1 MMKIN
6 VETLNHPNSL
16 KPLYTDEEFKEI
28 LRDTLELFYLD
39 LSLSFKEV
47 IYNKHKYL
55 DELYKTFL

>member
-6 VETLNHPNSL
+6 VEMLNHLNSL

-28 LRDTLELFYLD
+28 LRDTLELSYLD
-39 LSLSFKEV
+39 LGLSFKEV